1 MSLLEEM
8 PRNKIKEN
16 KKAIWGLIVDTP
28 PPKGNKILRI
38 YMLCIHYKRRYKKRA
53 IYLKRKQRKKILKG
67 PNANNHRPKIQLI
80 PPT

>member
-28 PPKGNKILRI
+28 PPKAIKFCESTCFVYII
-38 YMLCIHYKRRYKKRA
+38 KEDIKKGQ
-53 IYLKRKQRKKILKG
+53 Y
-67 PNANNHRPKIQLI
+67 
-80 PPT
+80 T